1 MVLKNVCNYLIAD
14 KVQHP
19 KRLGPVINNT
29 TQTSNLV
36 QYLNRLHPLGSD
48 NMLTGNLLLKIQNSL
63 LLPSFR

>member
-19 KRLGPVINNT
+19 KRLRPFINNT

-36 QYLNRLHPLGSD
+36 TIFTQITSSRNWQHAD
-48 NMLTGNLLLKIQNSL
+48 
-63 LLPSFR
+63 